1 MTLNTAIY
9 ITGYSNPPCQVGW
22 CVTLILTHLTR
33 SVIAA
38 CLSWSMRALSF
49 TDSLCN
55 KTRFVVEAL
64 ARFSPEVGEFSAT
77 TNLNLTYRLLP
88 QFFPKKST
96 RR

>member
-1 MTLNTAIY
+1 
-9 ITGYSNPPCQVGW
+9 
-22 CVTLILTHLTR
+22 
-33 SVIAA
+33 
-38 CLSWSMRALSF
+38 MRALSF

-88 QFFPKKST
+88 QFFPKKPPPPLGGKKRKIEKSKKG
-96 RR
+96 